1 MIGWVLAAFLGGF
14 IVGIVTFVDIVIN
27 YKK

>member
-1 MIGWVLAAFLGGF
+1 MIGWVLAAFLSGF
-14 IVGIVTFVDIVIN
+14 IVGIITFVDIVIN

>member
-1 MIGWVLAAFLGGF
+1 MIGWVLAAFLSGF
-14 IVGIVTFVDIVIN
+14 IVGIVTCVVVVIN